1 MSNREGSSPSP
12 DTISEDS
19 ASMKIITRAQW
30 PHTIDDIRKSLDGV
44 WGLVGATG
52 ENGNL
57 FRLERSLK
65 EPIVYRLTEYKGG
78 DEEVVL
84 SSKVYE
90 AAQKDEAVKDFAQLL
105 GFSESAC

>member
-1 MSNREGSSPSP
+1 
-12 DTISEDS
+12 
-19 ASMKIITRAQW
+19 MKIITRAQW
-30 PHTIDDIRKSLDGV
+30 PHTVDDIRKSLDGV

-65 EPIVYRLTEYKGG
+65 EPAAYKLTEYKGS

-90 AAQKDEAVKDFAQLL
+90 AAQKEEAVKDFALYL
-105 GFSESAC
+105 GFAETAC

>member
-1 MSNREGSSPSP
+1 VGNREGSSPSP
-12 DTISEDS
+12 DTISEVL
-19 ASMKIITRAQW
+19 ALMKIITRAQW
-30 PHTIDDIRKSLDGV
+30 PHTVDDIRKALDGV
-44 WGLVGATG
+44 WGVVGATG

-65 EPIVYRLTEYKGG
+65 EPIAYKLIEYKGT

-90 AAQKDEAVKDFAQLL
+90 AAQKADAVKDFARVL
-105 GFSESAC
+105 GFAESAC